1 MQFEIDGVKLFY
13 EVRGNQ
19 NSDVAIAFFN
29 GVMATT
35 NSWYGMLDGFEK
47 LGFKI
52 VLHDFMGQMKSD
64 KPQRSMYSF
73 EEHCRQAKALL
84 DSLNVKKV
92 HIVGTSYGGETGM
105 KFALKYPE
113 FVASLSI
120 IDSVSEVDEISRC
133 FVSSW
138 KTLADSGDG
147 EKFFWGMAPSIYG
160 GKFIAEN
167 KQMLE
172 KRAQACKLIGKDYY
186 EGQKIL
192 YDTFCNDLD
201 FTSELKNIVCPT
213 LIICGEND
221 ILKPPAM
228 SLLMHRNIENSEYV
242 VLPECGHVAIFEKP
256 KELVSVILGFIFKNS

>member
-1 MQFEIDGVKLFY
+1 
-13 EVRGNQ
+13 
-19 NSDVAIAFFN
+19 
-29 GVMATT
+29 
-35 NSWYGMLDGFEK
+35 
-47 LGFKI
+47 
-52 VLHDFMGQMKSD
+52 
-64 KPQRSMYSF
+64 
-73 EEHCRQAKALL
+73 
-84 DSLNVKKV
+84 
-92 HIVGTSYGGETGM
+92 
-105 KFALKYPE
+105 
-113 FVASLSI
+113 
-120 IDSVSEVDEISRC
+120 
-133 FVSSW
+133 
-138 KTLADSGDG
+138 
-147 EKFFWGMAPSIYG
+147 MAPSIYG

>member
-13 EVRGNQ
+13 EVKGNE
-19 NSDVAIAFFN
+19 NSETAVAFFN

-35 NSWYGMLDGFEK
+35 NSWYGMLPGFEK

-64 KPQRSMYSF
+64 KPAKEMYSF
-73 EEHCRQAKALL
+73 EEHCRQAKALF
-84 DSLNVKKV
+84 DSLNVKGV
-92 HIVGTSYGGETGM
+92 HIIGTSYGGEVGM
-105 KFALKYPE
+105 KFAMMYPD
-113 FVASLSI
+113 FVKTLSI
-120 IDSVSEVDEISRC
+120 IDSVSEVDDISRC

-138 KTLADSGDG
+138 KTLADCGDG

-160 GKFIAEN
+160 NKFIAEN
-167 KQMLE
+167 RQMLE
-172 KRAQACKLIGKDYY
+172 KRAKACKLVGKDYY
-186 EGQKIL
+186 DGQKIL

-201 FTSELKNIVCPT
+201 FTSELKEILCPT

-228 SLLMHRNIENSEYV
+228 SMIMHRNIKGSEYV

-256 KELVSVILGFIFKNS
+256 NELVSVILGFIFKNS

>member
-105 KFALKYPE
+105 KFALMYPE

-138 KTLADSGDG
+138 KTLADS
-147 EKFFWGMAPSIYG
+147 
-160 GKFIAEN
+160 

>member
-13 EVRGNQ
+13 EVKGNE
-19 NSDVAIAFFN
+19 NSETAVVFFN

-35 NSWYGMLDGFEK
+35 NSWYGMLPGFEK
-47 LGFKI
+47 LGLKI

-64 KPQRSMYSF
+64 KPEREMYSF
-73 EEHCRQAKALL
+73 EEHCRQAKALF
-84 DSLNVKKV
+84 DSLNVKGV
-92 HIVGTSYGGETGM
+92 HIIGTSYGGEVGM
-105 KFALKYPE
+105 KFAMMYPD
-113 FVASLSI
+113 FVKTLSI
-120 IDSVSEVDEISRC
+120 IDSVSEVDDISRC

-138 KTLADSGDG
+138 KTLADCGDG

-160 GKFIAEN
+160 NKFIAEN
-167 KQMLE
+167 RQVLE
-172 KRAQACKLIGKDYY
+172 KRAKACKLVGKDYY
-186 EGQKIL
+186 DGQKIL

-201 FTSELKNIVCPT
+201 FTSELNEIRCPT

-228 SLLMHRNIENSEYV
+228 SMIMHRNIKGSEFV

-256 KELVSVILGFIFKNS
+256 NELVSVILGFIFKNS